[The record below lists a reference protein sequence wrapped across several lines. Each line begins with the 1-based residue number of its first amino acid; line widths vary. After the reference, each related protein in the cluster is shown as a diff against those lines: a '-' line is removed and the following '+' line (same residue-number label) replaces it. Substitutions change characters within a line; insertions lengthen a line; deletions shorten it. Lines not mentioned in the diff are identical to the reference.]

1 MFKRIINYYSEGLPP
16 RGDFPRGVSGL
27 LKYIKHLFSE
37 MPLGI
42 SHLIKLQPISALIT
56 ASVLIFLLRRGF
68 GHIPFVIVFVL
79 FTIIYLTIK
88 FYLIKNTHGIIT
100 KVTDIAV
107 MFFINDMLLFILP
120 FYFESMTFPS
130 RNILFGLIITTLA
143 IFANWYYAFQKIVL
157 RSLFFSSVYYAMIV
171 FCVLNFIFPII
182 FGMRNIWSIA
192 ISAGI
197 SALTAILFVY
207 PHFRLNSKRQDFIK
221 FIFSVVLTAGI
232 IWTGRSFIPPVPL
245 RLMDAAACLDVL
257 DYTPLVPF
265 ETQNLE
271 DIKEVSFYSAILAP
285 AGLSEK
291 INHVWYHNGNKLFSV
306 DVSEIIGGRK
316 EGFRTWSKHTILEG
330 PGKYVIE
337 VWTAGGQLL
346 GEGSFTLR

>member
-1 MFKRIINYYSEGLPP
+1 
-16 RGDFPRGVSGL
+16 
-27 LKYIKHLFSE
+27 
-37 MPLGI
+37 MPIGI
-42 SHLIKLQPISALIT
+42 SRLIKLQPISAMIT

-68 GHIPFVIVFVL
+68 GHIPFVIVFVV

-88 FYLIKNTHGIIT
+88 LYLIKNNQEIIT
-100 KVTDIAV
+100 KVSDIAV
-107 MFFINDMLLFILP
+107 MFLINDMLLFILP

-130 RNILFGLIITTLA
+130 RNILFGLIIITLV
-143 IFANWYYAFQKIVL
+143 IFANWYNAFKKIIL
-157 RSLFFSSVYYAMIV
+157 TSLFFSSVYYAMII

-207 PHFRLNSKRQDFIK
+207 PYFRLNSKGLDFFK
-221 FIFSVVLTAGI
+221 FILSVVLTVVI
-232 IWTGRSFIPPVPL
+232 IWTGRSSIPPAPL
-245 RLMDAAACLDVL
+245 RLMDVTACLDVL
-257 DYTPLVPF
+257 DYNPLVPF

-271 DIKEVSFYSAILAP
+271 NVKEVSFYSAIFAP

-306 DVSEIIGGRK
+306 DVSEIVGGRK

-346 GEGSFTLR
+346 GVGGFTLR